1 MTFNRPR
8 LHLLFLLTT
17 LFVLTISERRAQD
30 ADETISRLLSDCPES
45 VARTYAVHLPRFA
58 KALPEKKAD
67 PVTTL
72 NAVVPRACY
81 LELQDWQLQTALQLA
96 HYGLNQG
103 LRPAT
108 VSDMTE
114 VLSWRTLAKDS
125 YVRLGRVYE
134 RMLRAGASE
143 DEVAQVFFQ
152 AQSANLHAEQIE
164 AFSAAYATSRS
175 AGSDHASALKSAEET
190 LPRLRKVRG
199 ERNIAEYLTELSGNA
214 AARGGASVQPLSGD
228 ALWDYLESS
237 IKAEH
242 AQLQPVAPGTA
253 WDLSRLEAFF
263 AEWKGTPY
271 RWGGVTRKGIDC
283 SGFVIKA
290 LESQFPQGKYPRSAR
305 ALAELGKEV
314 GRSSLK
320 TGDLVFF
327 AASDV
332 PGRITHVGIVIKG
345 SEFAHA
351 SSKRG
356 VTLSNLDDN
365 YYTKRFVTARRLF

>member
-1 MTFNRPR
+1 MTFNRSKLYFPF
-8 LHLLFLLTT
+8 LITMLLIVFLPNH
-17 LFVLTISERRAQD
+17 RAQET
-30 ADETISRLLSDCPES
+30 DETISRLLGDCPES
-45 VARTYAVHLPRFA
+45 VANSYRASLPRFA

-72 NAVVPRACY
+72 KAVVPRACY

-103 LRPAT
+103 LKPAT

-143 DEVAQVFFQ
+143 EEIAHVFFQ
-152 AQSANLHAEQIE
+152 AQSASLHAEQIE
-164 AFSAAYATSRS
+164 AFSASYATSRS
-175 AGSDHASALKSAEET
+175 TGKDHSSALASAEEA

-199 ERNIAEYLTELSGNA
+199 ERNVAEYLTELSGGVV
-214 AARGGASVQPLSGD
+214 ARGGASVQPLSGD

-237 IKAEH
+237 IKAEQ
-242 AQLQPVAPGTA
+242 AQVQSVSPGTA

-305 ALAELGKEV
+305 ALAELGKQV

-345 SEFAHA
+345 NEFAHA

-356 VTLSNLDDN
+356 VTLSNLDDA
-365 YYTKRFVTARRLF
+365 YYTQRFVTARRLF